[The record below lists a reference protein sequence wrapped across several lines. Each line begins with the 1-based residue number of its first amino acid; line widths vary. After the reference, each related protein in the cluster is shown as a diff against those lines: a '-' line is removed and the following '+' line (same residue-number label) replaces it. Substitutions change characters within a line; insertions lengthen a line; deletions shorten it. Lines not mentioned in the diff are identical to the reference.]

1 MLVDFEKAFNSV
13 SWKFLYKTL
22 IFFGFDHKCTKW
34 IQLFNKDITAHV
46 IQCGFLS
53 QEIEIKRGCR
63 QGDPKAAYLFLIC
76 AEVLSMLI
84 KTNPKIK
91 GIQTKGFDFNL
102 TQFAD
107 NTTIIL
113 DRTQQ
118 SLQATLNTLE
128 VFGSYSGLRMNK
140 EKTKIIWIGR
150 K

>member
-1 MLVDFEKAFNSV
+1 MSPGRPHSSISV
-13 SWKFLYKTL
+13 
-22 IFFGFDHKCTKW
+22 
-34 IQLFNKDITAHV
+34 
-46 IQCGFLS
+46 
-53 QEIEIKRGCR
+53 
-63 QGDPKAAYLFLIC
+63 LIC

-91 GIQTKGFDFNL
+91 GIQIKGFDFNL

-107 NTTIIL
+107 DTTIIL
-113 DRTQQ
+113 DGTQQ

-128 VFGSYSGLRMNK
+128 VLGNYSGLRMTK